1 MVGEEARIV
10 REQEQL
16 TETEMEILNQKINL
30 IADVLEDGH
39 HPILTFTYFLN
50 DRMKQGGSY
59 VTMTERVRKIDAVNR
74 KIVLYKTVG
83 TSQRYMEENAALKK
97 LSEIVKPKVIGIR
110 PLEPIHTI
118 INYDKLGEL
127 IEEAAD
133 SVVSEQVRSDNLSG
147 YDTQL
152 SCEEDRSVNDMKAAI
167 IAFLRNIGEKQ
178 QMRQISAEFAEYITK
193 CYYALKF

>member
-1 MVGEEARIV
+1 MVKNNDPRVVYADIFDLPHWRSPKHTPMSAYERAAQFSSFNALEGYEDMVGEEARIV
-10 REQEQL
+10 GEQEKL

-83 TSQRYMEENAALKK
+83 TSQRYMELDMDKIK
-97 LSEIVKPKVIGIR
+97 DISGDL
-110 PLEPIHTI
+110 
-118 INYDKLGEL
+118 INHIFE
-127 IEEAAD
+127 
-133 SVVSEQVRSDNLSG
+133 
-147 YDTQL
+147 
-152 SCEEDRSVNDMKAAI
+152 
-167 IAFLRNIGEKQ
+167 
-178 QMRQISAEFAEYITK
+178 SA
-193 CYYALKF
+193 

>member
-1 MVGEEARIV
+1 MVKNNDARVVYADIFDLPHWQSPKHTPMSPYERAAQFSSFNALEGYEDMVGEEARIV
-10 REQEQL
+10 GEQEKL

-83 TSQRYMEENAALKK
+83 TSQRYMELDM
-97 LSEIVKPKVIGIR
+97 
-110 PLEPIHTI
+110 
-118 INYDKLGEL
+118 DKIKDISGDL
-127 IEEAAD
+127 
-133 SVVSEQVRSDNLSG
+133 VSHIFE
-147 YDTQL
+147 
-152 SCEEDRSVNDMKAAI
+152 
-167 IAFLRNIGEKQ
+167 
-178 QMRQISAEFAEYITK
+178 SA
-193 CYYALKF
+193 